1 MKNIW
6 IVGASGHVGTALTEL
21 LDCMKYKMF
30 FTDSTEVDVTNR
42 QLVHLY
48 ITRIRPDVIINFAG
62 ITNME
67 ECEKNPELAYAVNA
81 IGARN
86 LAVEAQAIEA
96 KLIQLSTDDVFDGK
110 LERAYNE
117 FDTPNPQT
125 VYGKSKY
132 AGEKFIEAFSNKYV
146 IIRSSWVYGTGRD
159 FVSYA
164 LNQAKNNEE
173 IEAHINEYAC
183 PTSAEEL
190 AKIVA
195 QFIDNDC
202 LGIYHAVCKGSCS
215 RYEFASEIIKNLG
228 KEGTINIKTVEHPN
242 PVNSVLDN
250 MMLRI
255 DGLEEPCQWKDALKS
270 HISKIGGLK

>member
-1 MKNIW
+1 M
-6 IVGASGHVGTALTEL
+6 
-21 LDCMKYKMF
+21 
-30 FTDSTEVDVTNR
+30 
-42 QLVHLY
+42 
-48 ITRIRPDVIINFAG
+48 
-62 ITNME
+62 
-67 ECEKNPELAYAVNA
+67 
-81 IGARN
+81 
-86 LAVEAQAIEA
+86 
-96 KLIQLSTDDVFDGK
+96 
-110 LERAYNE
+110 
-117 FDTPNPQT
+117 
-125 VYGKSKY
+125 
-132 AGEKFIEAFSNKYV
+132 
-146 IIRSSWVYGTGRD
+146 
-159 FVSYA
+159 
-164 LNQAKNNEE
+164 
-173 IEAHINEYAC
+173 
-183 PTSAEEL
+183 

>member
-1 MKNIW
+1 MKNVW

-48 ITRIRPDVIINFAG
+48 ITRIRPDVIINCAG

-110 LERAYNE
+110 LDRAYNE

-132 AGEKFIEAFSNKYV
+132 AGEKFI
-146 IIRSSWVYGTGRD
+146 
-159 FVSYA
+159 
-164 LNQAKNNEE
+164 
-173 IEAHINEYAC
+173 
-183 PTSAEEL
+183 
-190 AKIVA
+190 
-195 QFIDNDC
+195 
-202 LGIYHAVCKGSCS
+202 
-215 RYEFASEIIKNLG
+215 
-228 KEGTINIKTVEHPN
+228 
-242 PVNSVLDN
+242 
-250 MMLRI
+250 
-255 DGLEEPCQWKDALKS
+255 
-270 HISKIGGLK
+270 